1 MSINKKA
8 IEAVATAVR
17 TLTMD
22 AVQKANSGH
31 PGQPMGC
38 AELGALL
45 FGEIMNH
52 FPRDPQWINRDRFIL
67 SAGHG
72 STLLYSLLHLSGYD
86 LSLEDI
92 KDYRQFG
99 SKTPGHPEYGL
110 TPGVEATTGPLG
122 QGIGNAVGM
131 AIAERMLAARF
142 NSKKKILDHHIY
154 VLVGD
159 GDLMEGVSAEAC
171 SLAGH
176 LGLGKL
182 IVFYDSNRIT
192 IEGSTDLAFTEDV
205 RKRFESYHWQT
216 FSGNAYDLEGIMRC
230 VREAKKEI
238 HKPTLII
245 LKSVI
250 AKGAPNLAGSHK
262 AHGAPLGEKEVR
274 ATKRAIGVPE
284 DSLFYIPKVVTTYFA
299 EKLNQWEASYRSWQ
313 ELFFSWVKENPQ
325 KYEEWKRFFK
335 GFDLKSVVFPH
346 FQEGD
351 KIATRKASSQ
361 VLNAIAQKVPNLI
374 GGSADLAPSNKT
386 ELKDMG
392 SFQANNNLGRNL
404 HFGVREHAMGAIV
417 NGIALYKCFRP
428 FCSTFLVFSDYM
440 RPSIRL
446 AALMGLPVIYVFTHD
461 SIFIGEDGPTHQ
473 PVEQLATLRAIPEL
487 LIFRPGDAEET
498 AIAWKMAMDRTCGP
512 TVLALSRQ
520 ALTVY
525 HKEDVNWHE
534 EIRRGAYIVS
544 DSKGPPEIVLI
555 ATGSEVNLA
564 LEVKKILSF
573 DKIRVVSMM
582 CRELFLKAP
591 QNFRD
596 DLIPGYAQRIVLE
609 AGVKQG
615 WTEIAGPSG
624 YIKSVECFGKS
635 APALEL
641 SEYYGFSAKTV
652 VTLIRTR
659 KESIKKI

>member
-1 MSINKKA
+1 MSINKEAIKA
-8 IEAVATAVR
+8 IATAIR

-31 PGQPMGC
+31 PGLPMGC

-52 FPRDPQWINRDRFIL
+52 FPSDPQWINRDRFIL

-72 STLLYSLLHLSGYD
+72 NVLLYSLLHLSGYN
-86 LSLEDI
+86 LSLADI
-92 KDYRQFG
+92 KNYRQFD

-131 AIAERMLAARF
+131 AIAERMLAERF
-142 NSKKKILDHHIY
+142 NTKKKIINHHIY

-182 IVFYDSNRIT
+182 IVFYDSNRNT
-192 IEGSTDLAFTEDV
+192 IEGSTNLAFTEDV
-205 RKRFESYHWQT
+205 RKRFKAYHWQT
-216 FSGNAYDLEGIMRC
+216 FLEDAYDLKGIMRS
-230 VREAKKEI
+230 VKEAKKEI
-238 HKPTLII
+238 RKPTLII
-245 LKSVI
+245 LESVI
-250 AKGAPNLAGSHK
+250 AKGAPNLAGSYR

-274 ATKRAIGVPE
+274 ATKKAIGVPE
-284 DSLFYIPKVVTTYFA
+284 ESFFYIPKIATTYFT

-313 ELFFSWVKENPQ
+313 ELFFSWAEENPQ
-325 KYEEWKRFFK
+325 KYKEWKQFFK
-335 GFDLKSVVFPH
+335 GFKLESVEFPH

-351 KIATRKASSQ
+351 KIATRKASGQ
-361 VLNAIAQKVPNLI
+361 VLNAIAKKVPNLI
-374 GGSADLAPSNKT
+374 GGSADLAPSNET
-386 ELKDMG
+386 ELKGMG

-417 NGIALYKCFRP
+417 NGLALYQCFRP
-428 FCSTFLVFSDYM
+428 FCATFLVFSDYM

-473 PVEQLATLRAIPEL
+473 PVEQLAALRAIPDL
-487 LIFRPGDAEET
+487 LVFRPGDAEET
-498 AIAWKMAMDRTCGP
+498 TIAWKMAMERTCGP

-534 EIRRGAYIVS
+534 EIRQGAYIVS
-544 DSKGPPEIVLI
+544 DSKGTPEIVLI

-564 LEVKKILSF
+564 LEVKRILSS
-573 DKIRVVSMM
+573 DKIRVISMM

-596 DLIPGYAQRIVLE
+596 DLISGSAQRIVLE

-615 WTEIAGPSG
+615 WVEIAGPSG
-624 YIKSVECFGKS
+624 YIQSVERFGKS
-635 APALEL
+635 ASALEL
-641 SEYYGFSAKTV
+641 SEHFGFSSRAIA
-652 VTLIRTR
+652 TLIRTR
-659 KESIKKI
+659 KESTK

>member
-1 MSINKKA
+1 MSINKEA

-45 FGEIMNH
+45 FGEIMIH
-52 FPRDPQWINRDRFIL
+52 FPSDPQWINRDRFIL

-72 STLLYSLLHLSGYD
+72 STLLYSLLHLSGYN
-86 LSLEDI
+86 LPLVEI

-131 AIAERMLAARF
+131 AMAERMLAARF
-142 NSKKKILDHHIY
+142 NSKKKIIDHHIY

-205 RKRFESYHWQT
+205 RKRFEAYHWQT
-216 FSGNAYDLEGIMRC
+216 FSRDAYDLEGIMLC
-230 VREAKKEI
+230 VKKAKKET
-238 HKPTLII
+238 HKPTLIT

-284 DSLFYIPKVVTTYFA
+284 DSLFYIPEVATAYFA
-299 EKLNQWEASYRSWQ
+299 EKLIQWEASYRSWQ
-313 ELFFSWVKENPQ
+313 ELFSSWAEENPQ
-325 KYEEWKRFFK
+325 KYDEWKRFFK
-335 GFDLKSVVFPH
+335 GFELESVDFPH

-351 KIATRKASSQ
+351 KIATRRASGQ

-374 GGSADLAPSNKT
+374 GGSADLAPSNYT

-392 SFQANNNLGRNL
+392 SFQANNTRGQNL

-417 NGIALYKCFRP
+417 NGIALYRCLRP
-428 FCSTFLVFSDYM
+428 FCATFLVFSDYM

-461 SIFIGEDGPTHQ
+461 SIFVGGDGPTHQ
-473 PVEQLATLRAIPEL
+473 PVEQLAALRAIPNL
-487 LIFRPGDAEET
+487 LVFRPGDAEET
-498 AIAWKMAMDRTCGP
+498 VIAWKMAMERTDGP

-520 ALTVY
+520 ALAVY
-525 HKEDVNWHE
+525 PKEDANWE
-534 EIRRGAYIVS
+534 EKLRQGAYTVS
-544 DSKGPPEIVLI
+544 DSKGTPEIVLI

-564 LEVKKILSF
+564 LEVKKILSS
-573 DKIRVVSMM
+573 DKVRVVSMM

-596 DLIPGYAQRIVLE
+596 ELIAGSTQRIVLE
-609 AGVKQG
+609 TGVAQG
-615 WTEIAGPSG
+615 WAEIAGPSG
-624 YIKSVECFGKS
+624 YIQSIERFGKS

-641 SEYYGFSAKTV
+641 SEHFGFSARTIA
-652 VTLIRTR
+652 TLIRTR
-659 KESIKKI
+659 KESTK